1 MAVKISIIQILALFF
16 PHLVFVSSLNFSY
29 PAVFNFGDSNS
40 DTGGLVAGIAF
51 PLGLP
56 MGQTYF
62 HESSGRFCDG
72 RLIIDFLMNATGQPF
87 LSPYL
92 DSIGAPDFR
101 TGCNFAAGGATIL
114 PPTPYSLCPF
124 SFNLQV
130 AQFIRFKTRVFE
142 LLAEDKNLQKYL
154 FPEDYFKDGLYM
166 FDMGQNDLEGEFY
179 YRSED
184 QVLAFIPSLLSQIE
198 KGIQKLYNEGARN
211 FWVHNTGPLGCLPRL
226 ITTFG
231 KNSSELDQL
240 GCVKSLNNA
249 AALFNLQLR
258 DFCTKFQ
265 EQFSEVN
272 ITFVDIFSIKLDL
285 ISNYSEYGFKEPLA
299 ACCGIGGPPLNFDPR
314 INCGQTKNLDGSIVT
329 AKPCSNSSEYVNW
342 DGTHYTEAANRHV
355 FEQILKG
362 NYSYPLMSMNEPLEI
377 PVTIPPQ

>member
-72 RLIIDFLMNATGQPF
+72 RLIIDFLMNAMGQPF

-142 LLAEDKNLQKYL
+142 LLAE
-154 FPEDYFKDGLYM
+154 EDYFKDGLYM

-198 KGIQKLYNEGARN
+198 KGIQKLYTEGARN

-272 ITFVDIFSIKLDL
+272 VTFVDIFSIKLDL